1 MVVRVYPL
9 RGEGI
14 KPSPIHT
21 IFYYKVITMKVYEKN
36 GEFGEYQST
45 ENYSVLSLSTHSCAH
60 STQEVDLD
68 K

>member
-1 MVVRVYPL
+1 
-9 RGEGI
+9 
-14 KPSPIHT
+14 
-21 IFYYKVITMKVYEKN
+21 MKAYEKN

>member
-1 MVVRVYPL
+1 
-9 RGEGI
+9 
-14 KPSPIHT
+14 
-21 IFYYKVITMKVYEKN
+21 MKACEKN

-45 ENYSVLSLSTHSCAH
+45 ESYSVLSLSTHSCDH